1 MSTLLKNIRWSEVR
15 CKICKPDLYNLKT
28 RKKLKT
34 NIIVRTELSMNENNK
49 RPQTKTRLNTLDVSK
64 ICYII

>member
-34 NIIVRTELSMNENNK
+34 NIIVRTELSMNENTK